1 MAQRP
6 SISGTVKFRAFVIDL
21 LFIALFVGI
30 GRSAHEHGITVA
42 GMASTLWPFVA
53 ALVVGWLFTWRR
65 QRSGE
70 STLDGVVIVLITVS
84 LGMVLRVVSGQGTA
98 LAFII
103 VALSFLMLF
112 LVGWRLVA
120 RSIVRRR

>member
-1 MAQRP
+1 MPSRP
-6 SISGTVKFRAFVIDL
+6 NISRTVKFHALIIDL
-21 LFIALFVGI
+21 LFILLFVGI

-53 ALVVGWLFTWRR
+53 ALAVGWLFTSWR

-70 STLDGVVIVLITVS
+70 SPLDGLVIVLITVS
-84 LGMVLRVVSGQGTA
+84 LGMALRVVSGQGTA
-98 LAFII
+98 LAFIV
-103 VALSFLMLF
+103 VALSFLTLF

-120 RSIVRRR
+120 RIVVRRR

>member
-1 MAQRP
+1 M
-6 SISGTVKFRAFVIDL
+6 KYRAFVIDL

-30 GRSAHEHGITVA
+30 GRSTHEHGVTVT
-42 GMASTLWPFVA
+42 GMASTMWPFVA

-65 QRSGE
+65 RRSGQ
-70 STLDGVVIVLITVS
+70 STFDGLVIVLITVS

-98 LAFII
+98 LAFIF
-103 VALSFLMLF
+103 VALSFLTLF

-120 RSIVRRR
+120 RSVVRRR